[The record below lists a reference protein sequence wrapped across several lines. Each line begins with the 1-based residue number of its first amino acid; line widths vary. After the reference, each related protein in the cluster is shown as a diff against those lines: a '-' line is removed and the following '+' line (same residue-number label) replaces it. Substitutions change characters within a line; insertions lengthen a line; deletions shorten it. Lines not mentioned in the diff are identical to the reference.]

1 MNPPTPNLGPGFR
14 ATLLVFTLSAI
25 ASSGAHAASITYL
38 GAEPGSAVS
47 GYATQNWSNPG
58 VAKTYDLSGD
68 VYGTAGYYQIRPI
81 PYPPGSTIYSAASA
95 GNNLGITEGSNPTLY
110 SAPAMLSSITG
121 GAGDYV
127 NFNNY
132 AIFRGP
138 DGSTLYT
145 QGGLSVPVPAN
156 QGPYNTPSGANTG
169 YFGVAFDFTMGISAT
184 YRLGVAVD
192 TVADGTYAP
201 NYVGLYNSGVGT
213 VFSSLLTRDGTP
225 DMTIFEIDAAAGDT
239 FTAAMWQLS
248 GARSAA
254 AFSLITFDVSR
265 YNLNVTSGVQTNS
278 SVLGGAPAALLK
290 TGAGTMVLTGA
301 STYTGATTISNGTLS
316 LDGAGAISTNS
327 AVAIASGAAFDVT
340 GSSAPTNINRT
351 FAGLSGAGTLHGG
364 GGTVTVNKT
373 SGSDTFSG
381 VISGA
386 QGLIKEGAGTLAL
399 GGASSY
405 SGATAVNAGT
415 LLIANGAALGATSG
429 GATVASGAQLRLNAT
444 DSGFTVGNES
454 LTISGQGVTTGGALR
469 NAAGDNTWQGKVTL
483 VADATI
489 GAATGTSLTMDV
501 ASGNAIEAAGFNLTF
516 DGAGTNRVLDSVN
529 LGAGG
534 LTKIGNGTT
543 ILAASNNFT
552 GATTVSLGV
561 LNLNSSVGGAAA
573 TTSSVSVA
581 SDARLLL
588 SQSEQVND
596 SATVTLSGGT
606 IQRASG
612 VSEVFGSL
620 NLTAGSFLDFG
631 TGATG
636 TIQFGGYTPVN
647 LLTVQNFAQGNVLR
661 FGTDVGSFLP
671 TAGALTNSY
680 FSFNNAFSYDSG
692 SFTITAIPEP
702 STYLAAAGLL
712 GMMLW
717 SVRRRAALRASF
729 TMTEAPAADGTIPK
743 ADGIIFPV
751 LSTQIPLLRTTI
763 NPKI

>member
-38 GAEPGSAVS
+38 GAEPGSAGS

-225 DMTIFEIDAAAGDT
+225 DMAIFEIDAAAGDT

>member
-38 GAEPGSAVS
+38 GAEPGSAGS

-225 DMTIFEIDAAAGDT
+225 DMAIFEIDAVAGDT

>member
-38 GAEPGSAVS
+38 GAEPGSAGS